1 MVLTKASASL
11 QSLQALFACVHFR
24 VQTSSLGVASPTLP
38 SQKAFC
44 SLYSSEAF
52 PSCSPTILVSLVLLP
67 TSSCLSLLRE
77 REPQICPCLVYFL
90 FSQLWTLSDV
100 LDSGCPLSLLPS
112 IKKLPINHRAA
123 ILVVSLMCPVLQ
135 QPRAAFLAALVSS

>member
-11 QSLQALFACVHFR
+11 QPLQALFACVHFR
-24 VQTSSLGVASPTLP
+24 VQTCPLCLASPTLP

-44 SLYSSEAF
+44 CLYSSEAL

-77 REPQICPCLVYFL
+77 RAPDMSMPSL
-90 FSQLWTLSDV
+90 
-100 LDSGCPLSLLPS
+100 LSLLSALDSFRCPGLWMS
-112 IKKLPINHRAA
+112 SLSLAFSKKLPLNHRAA

-135 QPRAAFLAALVSS
+135 QPRAAFLAALASS